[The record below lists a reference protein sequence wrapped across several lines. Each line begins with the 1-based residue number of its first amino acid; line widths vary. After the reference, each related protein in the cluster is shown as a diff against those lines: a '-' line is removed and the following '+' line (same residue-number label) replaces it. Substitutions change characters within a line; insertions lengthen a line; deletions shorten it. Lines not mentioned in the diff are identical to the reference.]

1 MMYFSRFALNRTIAI
16 IIAFD
21 FFVVGAFAL
30 LSPIYAVFVVEKIPG
45 GTPAIVGYALAIYW
59 VVKSILQIP
68 IARYL
73 DRNHGEKD
81 DLIALG
87 LGVALG
93 GLVMV
98 GYSFAREVW
107 HIYFLQFFFGVAD
120 SILIPP
126 FYAIFTRHID
136 KGSEGFEWALRSSI
150 SFGGGSAL
158 GGAIGGVMA
167 VRFGFAS
174 VFLTIAA
181 ISFLSLVILWFLR
194 KEILPRVPREVVRIP
209 LEPHKR

>member
-1 MMYFSRFALNRTIAI
+1 MKLFSRFALNRTIAI

-73 DRNHGEKD
+73 DKNHGEKD
-81 DLIALG
+81 DLIALA

-93 GLVMV
+93 GFVMI
-98 GYSFAREVW
+98 GYAFAREVW
-107 HIYFLQFFFGVAD
+107 HIYFLQFLFGIAD

-158 GGAIGGVMA
+158 GGAVGGIMA
-167 VRFGFAS
+167 VQFGFQA
-174 VFLTIAA
+174 VFFAIAA
-181 ISFLSLVILWFLR
+181 ISFLSLGILWFLR
-194 KEILPRVPREVVRIP
+194 KEILPRVPREVLRIP